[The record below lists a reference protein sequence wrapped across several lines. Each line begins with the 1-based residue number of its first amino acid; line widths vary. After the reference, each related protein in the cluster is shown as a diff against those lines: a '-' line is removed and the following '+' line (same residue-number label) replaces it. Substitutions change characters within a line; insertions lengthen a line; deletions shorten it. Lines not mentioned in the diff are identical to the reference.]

1 MLSTT
6 IPRGDTGRIGEI
18 TSLHRWLRPYDAEML
33 RGRELE
39 CARIDAMLAE
49 VRAGQSGSLVLRG
62 EAGIGKSALLDYAAA
77 NAAGFQVLRGTG
89 IESES
94 EFPFAAVQ
102 QLLWPVRAHLDGV
115 PQQQRTAVE
124 AAFGMGPGAG
134 HDRFLVSLGILSL
147 LSDVAET
154 QPVLCVIDD
163 AQWLDGP
170 SADSLTFVARR
181 LEAEGVLL
189 LFGVRDHET
198 EVLGSAAL
206 PELRLTGLDP
216 SAALSLLEDGL
227 VIDPHVRDLLIA
239 GAAGNPL
246 GLRELPR
253 SLSADQLA
261 GRAPLPGLI
270 PTGERLKQVF
280 LSQVRRLPEDTQ
292 TMLLLAAAE
301 HTGDLRAVL
310 AAAALVGAG
319 TGALEDAERAGM
331 VTVVDNRVVFRHP
344 LMRSAVYG
352 GATFLK
358 RRAANQSLAAV
369 LARAEDAD
377 RRAWQLSA
385 AAVGPDES
393 LASQLE
399 DVGRRALDRG
409 GYAAAATAFAR
420 AAELT
425 PDPEPQ
431 AARLL
436 EAARACWQAGKPE
449 RARGLLDTA
458 APLASG
464 KELRAGIAR
473 LRGSIEF
480 SCGEPIAAYASL
492 LAGAELVAESAP
504 TTAAAILAEAGQIA
518 WVSGNIPRLSEAAR
532 RLAGLP
538 EPTDATAVTATLV
551 LGLERLLSGDT
562 EAAAAALLCAAKS
575 AEKANEPSSLGQSA
589 SVALFTGDDAG
600 ALELFE
606 RAVGCARSDGAVNT
620 LPMLLGPLSAL
631 QAWTGRYDSA
641 TANATEGMR
650 LALDTGQENPAAH
663 HRSVLAWVAAVQGRE
678 QDCRAAAA
686 AALSRAIGHRL
697 GPQAAI
703 ASWALALLDLG
714 MGRPG
719 EAFDRLNAMIGAGPG
734 EGHQLVKTFA
744 AADLVEV
751 AVRSGRDQ
759 QAADVA
765 AMLRAWATN
774 MKASWALALAARCDA
789 LLDPSDSDNHFE
801 RATAL
806 HAQSGRPFDA
816 ARTELLYGESLRRRR
831 NRIQART
838 HLRAAHEAFESLGAA
853 PWADR
858 ARAELL
864 ATGETARKRDPST
877 LSQLTPQ
884 ELQIVRLVGAGGTNR
899 EIAAQ
904 LFLSART
911 IDYHLHKVF
920 AKLGISSRTELVRL
934 TVSGEA

>member
-1 MLSTT
+1 ML
-6 IPRGDTGRIGEI
+6 
-18 TSLHRWLRPYDAEML
+18 H
-33 RGRELE
+33 GRELE
-39 CARIDAMLAE
+39 RARLDAMLDE
-49 VRAGQSGSLVLRG
+49 VRAGQSRVLVLKG
-62 EAGIGKSALLDYAAA
+62 EAGIGKSALLDHAAA
-77 NAAGFQVLRGTG
+77 NADGFRVLRGTG

-102 QLLWPVRAHLDGV
+102 QLLWPVRTHLEGV
-115 PQQQRTAVE
+115 PQRQRAAVE
-124 AAFGMGPGAG
+124 TAFGMASVTGN
-134 HDRFLVSLGILSL
+134 DRFLVSLGILSL
-147 LSDVAET
+147 LSDVAEI
-154 QPVLCVIDD
+154 QPVLCLIDD

-170 SADSLTFVARR
+170 SADSLIFVARR
-181 LEAEGVLL
+181 LEAEGVML

-198 EVLGSAAL
+198 EVLASAGL
-206 PELRLTGLDP
+206 PELRLTGIDP
-216 SAALSLLEDGL
+216 HAALSLLEDGL
-227 VIDPHVRDLLIA
+227 AIDPHVRNLLIA

-246 GLRELPR
+246 GLRELPA
-253 SLSADQLA
+253 SLSEDQLA
-261 GRAPLPGLI
+261 GRAPLPSLI
-270 PTGERLKQVF
+270 PTGERLERVY
-280 LSQVRRLPEDTQ
+280 LSQVRRLPDDTQ
-292 TMLLLAAAE
+292 TLLLLAAAE
-301 HTGDLRAVL
+301 DTGDLRAVL
-310 AAAALVGAG
+310 AAAELVGVAPS
-319 TGALEDAERAGM
+319 ALEDAERAGM
-331 VTVVDNRVVFRHP
+331 ATVVDDRVVFRHP
-344 LMRSAVYG
+344 LVRSAIYRG
-352 GATFLK
+352 TPFLK
-358 RRAANQSLAAV
+358 RRAANHSLAAV
-369 LARAEDAD
+369 LTRAEDSD

-385 AAVGPDES
+385 AAVGPEES
-393 LASQLE
+393 LASQLD
-399 DVGRRALDRG
+399 DVGRQARNRG

-420 AAELT
+420 SAELT
-425 PDPEPQ
+425 PDPERQ
-431 AARLL
+431 AERLL
-436 EAARACWQAGKPE
+436 EAARACWQAGRPG

-458 APLASG
+458 APLATG
-464 KELRAGIAR
+464 NELRGGIAR

-492 LAGAELVAESAP
+492 LAAAELVAESAP

-518 WVSGNIPRLSEAAR
+518 WVSGNIPQLSEAAQ

-551 LGLERLLSGDT
+551 LGLERFLSGDT
-562 EAAAAALLCAAKS
+562 EAAAAALLRAARS
-575 AEKANEPSSLGQSA
+575 AEKADDPASLGQAA
-589 SVALFTGDDAG
+589 SVALFTGDDAS
-600 ALELFE
+600 ALVLFE
-606 RAVGCARSDGAVNT
+606 RAAARARSTGAANT

-631 QAWTGRYDSA
+631 QAWTGRFDSA
-641 TANATEGMR
+641 TASATEGMR

-678 QDCRAAAA
+678 QDCRDAAA

-714 MGRPG
+714 MGKPA
-719 EAFDRLNAMIGAGPG
+719 EAFDRLNAMTGAGPG

-751 AVRSGRDQ
+751 AVRSGHDGE
-759 QAADVA
+759 AADVA
-765 AMLRAWATN
+765 TVLRAWATHMN
-774 MKASWALALAARCDA
+774 ASWALALAARCDA
-789 LLDPSDSDNHFE
+789 LLDTTNSDKHFE

-831 NRIQART
+831 NRVKARIY
-838 HLRAAHEAFESLGAA
+838 LRAAHEAFENLGAA

-858 ARAELL
+858 ARTELH

-920 AKLGISSRTELVRL
+920 TKLGMSSRTELVWL
-934 TVSGEA
+934 IASGDV